1 MSGTSNSESPDQ
13 WGPATQAV
21 RGGMTRSP
29 FGETAEAMFLTQS
42 FVYDSAEAANARF
55 AGENPGYIYSRYANP
70 TVKMFEDRL
79 ALIEGAEFCRS
90 TASGMAAIFTA
101 LTGLVRAG
109 DHILASR
116 ALFGSCRWL
125 LTEYFP
131 RFGVET
137 SVVDGPDLAQWEK
150 GFRPNTK
157 VVLIESPA
165 NPLLEV
171 VDVAAI
177 CALAHAAGAKV
188 IVDNV
193 FATPI
198 LQKPLQLGAD
208 IVVYSATKHIDGQGR
223 VMGGAILGP
232 TQLLEDAYRDIL
244 RHTGPALSPFNA
256 WVLLKGLETLDLRV
270 RHQSQTAA
278 VLADQIALSPH
289 VLATRYPTR
298 KDHPQ
303 HDVAMRQMSAGSTLV
318 AFDFGTREKAFAFL
332 NALQVIDIS
341 NNLGDAKSM
350 AVHPPTTTHRA
361 MSEADRLQIGLTEGW
376 VRLSVGLEDV
386 ADLSRDIDR
395 ALHAI

>member
-1 MSGTSNSESPDQ
+1 MSGTSDSESPDQ

-101 LTGLVRAG
+101 LSGLVRAG

-150 GFRPNTK
+150 GFRPNTRA
-157 VVLIESPA
+157 VLIESPA

-188 IVDNV
+188 IVLTPSFQNPTG
-193 FATPI
+193 ATLPAAARKLI
-198 LQKPLQLGAD
+198 LSLTRA
-208 IVVYSATKHIDGQGR
+208 A
-223 VMGGAILGP
+223 GAIVIENDIYSELAYAGGELPRLKSLDPNVILLGSFSKIAFP
-232 TQLLEDAYRDIL
+232 GMRCGWIIAPKPVIARATE
-244 RHTGPALSPFNA
+244 
-256 WVLLKGLETLDLRV
+256 LKGRPREEVARAVEQAARKHLSACKFTLPNGGMNLWLDLPDGLDASALRG
-270 RHQSQTAA
+270 
-278 VLADQIALSPH
+278 LAQQAGVDYLPG
-289 VLATRYPTR
+289 RYFSVSRPL
-298 KDHPQ
+298 D
-303 HDVAMRQMSAGSTLV
+303 S
-318 AFDFGTREKAFAFL
+318 
-332 NALQVIDIS
+332 
-341 NNLGDAKSM
+341 
-350 AVHPPTTTHRA
+350 
-361 MSEADRLQIGLTEGW
+361 GL
-376 VRLSVGLEDV
+376 RLSFAGLEPNEIRRGIELLGGV
-386 ADLSRDIDR
+386 IGNAGVPREEASRPTL
-395 ALHAI
+395 AMV

>member
-1 MSGTSNSESPDQ
+1 MSGTNDSDDHHT

-21 RGGMTRSP
+21 RGGMTRTP

-90 TASGMAAIFTA
+90 TTSGMAAIFTA
-101 LTGLVRAG
+101 LSGLVRAG

-137 SVVDGPDLAQWEK
+137 SVVDGPDLTQWEQ

-157 VVLIESPA
+157 AVLIESPA

-198 LQKPLQLGAD
+198 FQKPLTLGAD

-232 TQLLEDAYRDIL
+232 TQLLEDSYRDIL
-244 RHTGPALSPFNA
+244 RHTGPALSAFNA

-270 RHQSQTAA
+270 RRQSQTAA
-278 VLADQIALSPH
+278 VLADQIAQSPH

-298 KDHPQ
+298 RDHPQ
-303 HDVAMRQMSAGSTLV
+303 YEVAMRQMTGGSNLV
-318 AFDFGTREKAFAFL
+318 AFDFGTREKAWAFL
-332 NALQVIDIS
+332 NALQLIDIS

-361 MSEADRLQIGLTEGW
+361 MSEPDRLQIGLTEGW
-376 VRLSVGLEDV
+376 VRLSVGLEDLD
-386 ADLSRDIDR
+386 DLARDIDR
-395 ALHAI
+395 ALDAV

>member
-21 RGGMTRSP
+21 RGGMTRTP

-350 AVHPPTTTHRA
+350 AVHPPTTTPRA

>member
-1 MSGTSNSESPDQ
+1 MSGTSDSESPDQ

-101 LTGLVRAG
+101 LSGLVRAG

-150 GFRPNTK
+150 GFRPNTRA
-157 VVLIESPA
+157 VLIESPA

-198 LQKPLQLGAD
+198 LQKPLLLGAD
-208 IVVYSATKHIDGQGR
+208 IVV
-223 VMGGAILGP
+223 
-232 TQLLEDAYRDIL
+232 
-244 RHTGPALSPFNA
+244 
-256 WVLLKGLETLDLRV
+256 
-270 RHQSQTAA
+270 
-278 VLADQIALSPH
+278 
-289 VLATRYPTR
+289 
-298 KDHPQ
+298 
-303 HDVAMRQMSAGSTLV
+303 
-318 AFDFGTREKAFAFL
+318 
-332 NALQVIDIS
+332 
-341 NNLGDAKSM
+341 
-350 AVHPPTTTHRA
+350 
-361 MSEADRLQIGLTEGW
+361 
-376 VRLSVGLEDV
+376 
-386 ADLSRDIDR
+386 
-395 ALHAI
+395 